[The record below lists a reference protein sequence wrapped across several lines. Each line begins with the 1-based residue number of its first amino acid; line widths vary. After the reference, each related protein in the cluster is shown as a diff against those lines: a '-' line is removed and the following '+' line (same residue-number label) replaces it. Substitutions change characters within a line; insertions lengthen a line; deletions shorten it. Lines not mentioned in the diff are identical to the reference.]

1 MNNNNEWDTD
11 NVSFVGVGAAAG
23 GNGAL
28 EAMLNPNGIN
38 VTVPW
43 VQDPEKEVWDEF
55 LGAGAPRR
63 QIVLLDQNL
72 EKRFQQH
79 YNGPL
84 SDQEKV
90 ELFEAINEL
99 ISELS
104 ELLGDVN
111 GDSNLNIQD
120 VILLVS
126 MALGSLESDLI
137 GDLNQDG
144 GVNILDVVLLVN
156 IILE

>member
-1 MNNNNEWDTD
+1 M
-11 NVSFVGVGAAAG
+11 VLVGLGNASGGDAALDGMVGPDGNDAA
-23 GNGAL
+23 
-28 EAMLNPNGIN
+28 
-38 VTVPW
+38 W
-43 VQDPEKEVWDEF
+43 VQDPNLETWEEF
-55 LGAGAPRR
+55 LGSSSAPRR
-63 QIVLLDQNL
+63 QLVLLDKDLN
-72 EKRFQQH
+72 KRYQFQ
-79 YNGPL
+79 YASSGIT
-84 SDQEKV
+84 SAQET
-90 ELFEAINEL
+90 ELFEAINIL

-137 GDLNQDG
+137 GDINQDG

-156 IILE
+156 IILGDN

>member
-1 MNNNNEWDTD
+1 M
-11 NVSFVGVGAAAG
+11 VLVGL
-23 GNGAL
+23 GNGSGGDGGLDGMIGPDGNDVA
-28 EAMLNPNGIN
+28 
-38 VTVPW
+38 W
-43 VQDPEKEVWDEF
+43 VQDPNLETWEEF
-55 LGAGAPRR
+55 LGSTSSPRR
-63 QIVLLDQNL
+63 QLVLLDKDLN
-72 EKRFQQH
+72 KRYQFQ
-79 YNGPL
+79 YAGSGIT
-84 SDQEKV
+84 SDQET
-90 ELFEAINEL
+90 ELFAAINEL

-111 GDSNLNIQD
+111 GDDNLNIQD

-156 IILE
+156 IIVGS